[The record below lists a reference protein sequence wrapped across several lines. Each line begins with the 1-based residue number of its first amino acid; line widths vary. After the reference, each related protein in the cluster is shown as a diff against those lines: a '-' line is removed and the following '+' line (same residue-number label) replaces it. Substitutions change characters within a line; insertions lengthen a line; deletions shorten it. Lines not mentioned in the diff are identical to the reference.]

1 MDNPLDFQVY
11 TANSMCIE
19 YKNLAIFYMKSVKK
33 EVKFRSE
40 HRQKSHVPFVLQKP
54 NTLKNTS

>member
-19 YKNLAIFYMKSVKK
+19 YKNRGEISLRTSTEKTCTFCASKAII
-33 EVKFRSE
+33 
-40 HRQKSHVPFVLQKP
+40 P
-54 NTLKNTS
+54 